1 MPDLDA
7 ARIALLAGAGFV
19 AGGINAV
26 AGGGSL
32 VSFPALLL
40 AGYPALTA
48 NVTNSVALLPGYLG
62 GSVGYRRE
70 LQGQRARVLPLG
82 LLSVGGAVLGA
93 FLLLTG
99 SPHTFQR
106 IVPWLILGACALLV
120 AQPWIGRWV
129 AEREAERAASAD
141 GSARQRRVLGSLPV
155 PLALAQIVS
164 AVYGAYFGAGL
175 GVILLAVLG
184 IFIVDSLQR
193 VNALKGLL
201 SLVISV
207 VAVVYFIAFGSV
219 AWLPVAIMAPAALLG
234 GLLGVTVARRLDDR
248 VLRIAV
254 VCYGTAVGI
263 RLLF

>member
-1 MPDLDA
+1 MPHLDA
-7 ARIALLAGAGFV
+7 ARIALLAVAAFA

-40 AGYPALTA
+40 AGYSALTA

-70 LQGQRARVLPLG
+70 LRGQQVRVLPLG
-82 LLSVGGAVLGA
+82 LLSIGGAVLGA
-93 FLLLTG
+93 FLLLAA
-99 SPHTFQR
+99 SPTVFQR
-106 IVPWLILGACALLV
+106 VVPWLILGACALLL
-120 AQPWIGRWV
+120 AQPWIARRV
-129 AEREAERAASAD
+129 ARREVAHAAAGRAA
-141 GSARQRRVLGSLPV
+141 QRRLLGSLPV

-184 IFIVDSLQR
+184 IFVDDSLQR
-193 VNALKGLL
+193 INALKGLL
-201 SLVISV
+201 SLVVSV
-207 VAVVYFIAFGSV
+207 VAVVYFIAFAAV
-219 AWLPVAIMAPAALLG
+219 AWLPVAIMAPAAALG

-254 VCYGTAVGI
+254 VCYGVAVGV